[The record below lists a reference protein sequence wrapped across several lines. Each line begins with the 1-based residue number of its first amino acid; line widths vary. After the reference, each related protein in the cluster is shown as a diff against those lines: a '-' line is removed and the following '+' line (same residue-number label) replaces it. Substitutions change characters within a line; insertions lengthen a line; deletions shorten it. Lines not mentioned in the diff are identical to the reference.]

1 MIEQHS
7 GPTVWSLFEISM
19 RSHGW
24 DIGVHSVCVSV
35 KSCKIVDCVLLLFVS
50 CHLFIVICKLSTIQA
65 MLATT
70 QGVQLSWKQSKYF
83 YGIFERRI
91 LADAGT
97 TAVRSLFHYITYC
110 LMGLTIC
117 SVDIYIFALAFTGS
131 SAGQD
136 LLKRSFWKTLH
147 V

>member
-1 MIEQHS
+1 
-7 GPTVWSLFEISM
+7 
-19 RSHGW
+19 
-24 DIGVHSVCVSV
+24 
-35 KSCKIVDCVLLLFVS
+35 
-50 CHLFIVICKLSTIQA
+50 
-65 MLATT
+65 MLACT

-117 SVDIYIFALAFTGS
+117 SVDIYIYVAFTDS

-136 LLKRSFWKTLH
+136 LLKRSFWNTLH